1 MVPATPPL
9 MRFASDFSRLV
20 FWNLVVVLCF
30 VGFLI
35 VVSFLYDFNLLV
47 DFLYFEEFSKICLFL
62 RHDCLLDLDL
72 ILCSFLTSVNEI
84 GCSKSLWIL
93 ILLDGVR
100 EGAAE
105 GTWFL
110 AGFALP
116 SALRLMWAENHE

>member
-1 MVPATPPL
+1 MISIFL
-9 MRFASDFSRLV
+9 LISYILR
-20 FWNLVVVLCF
+20 NLVRYACF
-30 VGFLI
+30 LGMI
-35 VVSFLYDFNLLV
+35 VSW
-47 DFLYFEEFSKICLFL
+47 I
-62 RHDCLLDLDL
+62 L

-116 SALRLMWAENHE
+116 SALRLMWAENYE